1 MNMNIDVHL
10 NMERGMYERL
20 VERAQELGLPLSA
33 IVRDAVAQYFENV
46 PVPPEKSQTAAIPD
60 DPIWDLP
67 NLSATYGDLT
77 VPAMRAAP
85 GISGAS
91 KSNGEGGR

>member
-20 VERAQELGLPLSA
+20 VERAHETGVPMSA
-33 IVRDAVAQYFENV
+33 VVREAVAQYFENL
-46 PVPPEKSQTAAIPD
+46 PVPPDRTLATSIPD

-67 NLSATYGDLT
+67 NLSATYGDLS
-77 VPAMRAAP
+77 VPPAPREQNQGGTRA
-85 GISGAS
+85 
-91 KSNGEGGR
+91 